1 MMITD
6 YVPRPTKCFPNL
18 GLRIILHR
26 KKSKGSRSSLCS
38 SSGSSDSSRLGS
50 SSFALRE
57 RTREE
62 ELKEVFQH
70 FDMDKDGK
78 ISPCELH
85 RYFASV
91 GERMSEE
98 DARGVIEE
106 LDSNKDGM
114 LDFEDFVKLM
124 DAKEGADDDL
134 KKVFEM
140 FEEEK
145 GSGRITPKGLQ
156 RAFSSL
162 GDFKSYDECV
172 TMIQVYDI
180 DGDGELDFNE
190 FHQMMAC

>member
-1 MMITD
+1 MIATE
-6 YVPRPTKCFPNL
+6 YVPRPTRCFPNL
-18 GLRIILHR
+18 GLRITLH
-26 KKSKGSRSSLCS
+26 KKESKGSRSSPSS
-38 SSGSSDSSRLGS
+38 SSGSSHFSSLGS
-50 SSFALRE
+50 SSFALRK

-62 ELKEVFQH
+62 ELKEVFRH

-78 ISPCELH
+78 ISPCELR

-98 DARGVIEE
+98 DAHGVIEE
-106 LDSNKDGM
+106 LDSDQDGM
-114 LDFEDFVKLM
+114 LDFQDFVKLM

-134 KKVFEM
+134 KEVFEM

-156 RAFSSL
+156 RALSSL

-172 TMIQVYDI
+172 AMIQAYDI
-180 DGDGELDFNE
+180 DGLDPTDLE
-190 FHQMMAC
+190 DRT